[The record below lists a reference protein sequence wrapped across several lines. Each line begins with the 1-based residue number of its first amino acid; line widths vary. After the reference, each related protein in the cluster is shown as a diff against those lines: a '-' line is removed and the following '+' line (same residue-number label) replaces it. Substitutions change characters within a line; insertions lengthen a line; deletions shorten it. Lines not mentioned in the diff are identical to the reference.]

1 MQKLSRTSSRVVWAS
16 LVLGAVAAFSVL
28 SVMALF
34 KISDASR
41 ERTGVV
47 TDAAALA
54 VWKSTLGPALDDL
67 NSFPDP
73 PGIPADEPARVRP
86 CAIDESDGSL
96 VQLSAEK
103 HWATDASRNGFPSLD
118 AVVPEVRA
126 GYAEIVE
133 SVVARGWT
141 DRTDSHEE
149 SGDGVNG
156 PARTTLTKSIGNE
169 RVTLWI
175 DMYTDSVFATL
186 TFPDAP
192 RACRLEE

>member
-1 MQKLSRTSSRVVWAS
+1 MAFTVLVVTALSKVSGDT
-16 LVLGAVAAFSVL
+16 
-28 SVMALF
+28 
-34 KISDASR
+34 R

-47 TDAAALA
+47 TDAAALS
-54 VWKSTLGPALDDL
+54 VWKSTLSPALDDL

-96 VQLSAEK
+96 VQLTAEK
-103 HWATDASRNGFPSLD
+103 HWATDASRNGYPSLD

-156 PARTTLTKSIGNE
+156 PVRTTLTKSIGNE

>member
-67 NSFPDP
+67 NSFPAP

-103 HWATDASRNGFPSLD
+103 HWATDASRNGYPSLD

-126 GYAEIVE
+126 GNAEIVE
-133 SVVARGWT
+133 SVVARGWA